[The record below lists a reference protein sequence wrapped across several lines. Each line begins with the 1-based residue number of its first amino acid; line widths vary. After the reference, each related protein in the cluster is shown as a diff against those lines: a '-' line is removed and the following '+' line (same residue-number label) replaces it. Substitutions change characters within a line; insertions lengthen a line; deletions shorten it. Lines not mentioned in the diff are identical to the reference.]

1 MDFLSDLDKSEA
13 PLYKY
18 NETRLRVLERQA
30 PKEMAVIDEDDSSDD
45 EVADKKAPRV
55 RNEKE
60 FVGNEDMDDLVEDF
74 ELSDEE

>member
-1 MDFLSDLDKSEA
+1 
-13 PLYKY
+13 
-18 NETRLRVLERQA
+18 VLERQA